1 MSRVPS
7 LGRVLQTGQL
17 SEALRESEAHC
28 KASKPMLLYFTKYF
42 EIRMLI

>member
-7 LGRVLQTGQL
+7 LGRVLHAGQL
-17 SEALRESEAHC
+17 NEALRESEARC
-28 KASKPMLLYFTKYF
+28 KASRSMVLYFTKYF